1 MEYIKAIILAVV
13 EGVTEFLPISSTG
26 HMILVEDILRLDQ
39 PESFSNAFMVVIQ
52 LPAILSV
59 VVYFW
64 KDLWP
69 IGHARG
75 FQASIGLWTRIVIG
89 FLPAAV
95 LGVLLDDLI
104 DHYLFN
110 PVVVALA
117 LVVGGVL
124 LVWLERNPRQGG
136 VPTAFDIDPRRA
148 LLIGLAQCMAMIPGT
163 SRSAATIIGAML
175 FGCSRQ
181 AAVEFSFYLAIP
193 TMLGATALKL
203 LKGGIDYTPEQW
215 GLLGVGSVVSFVV
228 AYTVIAGFMG
238 YVRKYSFAPF
248 GWYRIA
254 LGGLVLALFFM
265 GYVSVTETH

>member
-1 MEYIKAIILAVV
+1 MDYLKAIILAVV

-39 PESFSNAFMVVIQ
+39 PDSFSNAFMVMIQ

-64 KDLWP
+64 KELWP
-69 IGHARG
+69 FGHARG
-75 FQASIGLWTRIVIG
+75 FEASINLWIRIVIG

-95 LGVLLDDLI
+95 LGFLLDDLI
-104 DHYLFN
+104 DAYLFN
-110 PVVVALA
+110 PLVVALA
-117 LVVGGVL
+117 LAVGGVL
-124 LVWLERNPRQGG
+124 LVWLERRPKADGIA
-136 VPTAFDIDPRRA
+136 TAYDIDYRRA
-148 LLIGLAQCMAMIPGT
+148 VLIGLAQCVAMIPGT

-193 TMLGATALKL
+193 TMLGATVLKL
-203 LKGGIDYTPEQW
+203 LKGGMDFTGQQW
-215 GLLGVGSVVSFVV
+215 ALLGVGSLVSFVV
-228 AYTVIAGFMG
+228 AYIVIAAFMG
-238 YVRKYSFAPF
+238 YVRKYSFVPF

-254 LGGLVLALFFM
+254 LGGLVIVLYFAGL
-265 GYVSVTETH
+265 VSV

>member
-1 MEYIKAIILAVV
+1 MDYLKAILLAVV

-26 HMILVEDILRLDQ
+26 HMILVEEWLRFGQ
-39 PESFSNAFMVVIQ
+39 PESFANAFMVMIQ

-75 FQASIGLWTRIVIG
+75 FQGSMALWSKIAVG

-95 LGVLLDDLI
+95 LGLLLDDWI
-104 DHYLFN
+104 DEHLFN
-110 PVVVALA
+110 AVTVAIA
-117 LVVGGVL
+117 LVVGGVVL
-124 LVWLERNPRQGG
+124 IALERRPRTGG
-136 VPTAFDIDPRRA
+136 LATAHDIGYQRA
-148 LLIGLAQCMAMIPGT
+148 ALIGLVQCLAMIPGT
-163 SRSAATIIGAML
+163 SRSAATIIGGMM

-203 LKGGIDYTPEQW
+203 IKGGLDFTGEQW
-215 GLLGVGSVVSFVV
+215 ALLGVGSLVSFVV
-228 AYTVIAGFMG
+228 AYAVIALFMG

-254 LGGLVLALFFM
+254 LGAIVLAVYFL
-265 GYVSVTETH
+265 V